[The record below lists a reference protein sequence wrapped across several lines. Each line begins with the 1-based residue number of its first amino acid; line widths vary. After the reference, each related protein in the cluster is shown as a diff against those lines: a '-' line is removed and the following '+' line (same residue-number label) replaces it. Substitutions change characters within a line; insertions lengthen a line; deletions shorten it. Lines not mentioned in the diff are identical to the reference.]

1 MERAKVTT
9 VEERALYL
17 EHLEQPKW
25 SKASQAS
32 QAREIE
38 EHFGIQC
45 SRQKLQKWLK
55 EKDVIKKNA
64 AMYKSTSKHAPS
76 ASKVKPVKRL
86 ITELQMKFEAEHCEN
101 MFLALDKR
109 NVSLEYIMDQGV
121 IQIDDDDET
130 GKTRFNYLSSH
141 LFKLIPPAL
150 AKTMPRPRE
159 W

>member
-17 EHLEQPKW
+17 EHLEQPQW
-25 SKASQAS
+25 SKANKAD

-45 SRQKLQKWLK
+45 SRQKLRKWLK
-55 EKDVIKKNA
+55 EKELIKKNA

-86 ITELQMKFEAEHCEN
+86 ISEEQMKFEAEHCEN
-101 MFLALDKR
+101 MYKQ
-109 NVSLEYIMDQGV
+109 VG
-121 IQIDDDDET
+121 
-130 GKTRFNYLSSH
+130 
-141 LFKLIPPAL
+141 LF
-150 AKTMPRPRE
+150 
-159 W
+159 